1 MATALPQTSLDGA
14 LFELVARGEK
24 DKFFFRDSAKSV
36 QPFDYRYKEYPP
48 TLPEVRHTI
57 ASTNVK
63 WGQAAEFEL
72 ETPGDLLQSVHLVVE
87 LPSWLP
93 PEQVKTNGKTIVRDL
108 SGNAWGYTNG
118 IGYFLFKKIQIFQDQ
133 FLLQEVSGDALYAL
147 TRTQSSYNQLFV
159 DDATTG
165 IHSGDE
171 LGIQRNATPPGR
183 LRLRIPFPG
192 CAEGDSGFFPLC
204 AVRSQTFRIKIML
217 RSLEELIE
225 TSDQSILTPSP
236 FGKEFIQTF
245 QDGSQSNFKAL
256 ERIQMQQP
264 SIVLETRQ
272 LYTTNEYRNKI
283 VRTNQDIAFKRIY
296 ENYFTFGGADY
307 SPLDR
312 GGNALTKRQLDGQF
326 LTERQVSFF
335 RTTGSIRKNKLIQFE
350 NDNGGS
356 GSGQFFNSMTLV
368 IASQEREGPWAPFV
382 WKDVMQHAK
391 ETRATS
397 KEIPIMNW
405 GYGWNQ
411 QEAWPYKREPTGG
424 INFTTADKPTLNISL
439 NPIVP
444 DPVSGERTSELRN
457 ILESWCVYEIFE
469 GRGRYKYAN

>member
-1 MATALPQTSLDGA
+1 M
-14 LFELVARGEK
+14 K
-24 DKFFFRDSAKSV
+24 
-36 QPFDYRYKEYPP
+36 
-48 TLPEVRHTI
+48 
-57 ASTNVK
+57 
-63 WGQAAEFEL
+63 
-72 ETPGDLLQSVHLVVE
+72 
-87 LPSWLP
+87 
-93 PEQVKTNGKTIVRDL
+93 
-108 SGNAWGYTNG
+108 
-118 IGYFLFKKIQIFQDQ
+118 
-133 FLLQEVSGDALYAL
+133 
-147 TRTQSSYNQLFV
+147 
-159 DDATTG
+159 
-165 IHSGDE
+165 
-171 LGIQRNATPPGR
+171 
-183 LRLRIPFPG
+183 
-192 CAEGDSGFFPLC
+192 
-204 AVRSQTFRIKIML
+204 
-217 RSLEELIE
+217 
-225 TSDQSILTPSP
+225 
-236 FGKEFIQTF
+236 
-245 QDGSQSNFKAL
+245 
-256 ERIQMQQP
+256 
-264 SIVLETRQ
+264 
-272 LYTTNEYRNKI
+272 
-283 VRTNQDIAFKRIY
+283 
-296 ENYFTFGGADY
+296 NYFTFGGADY